1 MSSFRNVSSDVLN
14 NSSDSGSLTSVIM
27 QMIDDGLK
35 NDIHNSMILSST
47 VLAVVAVGFLVK
59 GYSMYTNYRKTLSN
73 PPASSASFASSDS
86 LTNVV
91 GVNSP

>member
-59 GYSMYTNYRKTLSN
+59 GYSMYTNYRKNVSN
-73 PPASSASFASSDS
+73 PSASSGSSGS
-86 LTNVV
+86 LTNIVA
-91 GVNSP
+91 VNSP

>member
-1 MSSFRNVSSDVLN
+1 MSSFRNVSSEVLN
-14 NSSDSGSLTSVIM
+14 NSSDSGSLSNVIM

-35 NDIHNSMILSST
+35 SDIHNSMILSST

-59 GYSMYTNYRKTLSN
+59 GYSMYKNYRKCSSS
-73 PPASSASFASSDS
+73 PPASSASSDS